1 MKKYIKNNI
10 KVYILKIL
18 ILIKTDNNIILI
30 KNFIIIFKNKINF
43 YKKVLYKEKYQFI
56 QYKIII

>member
-1 MKKYIKNNI
+1 MTVIKISKKYIKNNV

-18 ILIKTDNNIILI
+18 ILIKIDNNITLT

-43 YKKVLYKEKYQFI
+43 YKRVLYKEKY
-56 QYKIII
+56 